1 MVTKPKREW
10 TKAEKEMLDMAG
22 QTDEKVREAMAQALK
37 FTDDGSWVFVKILM
51 HWLFEK
57 QTCPHFEAVIG
68 KGGRITIPEPTRMR
82 HGIKDGRLVTVTI
95 VPVGV
100 PEMFDG
106 TLELAKEGKLE
117 DSYKDSISKT
127 DDFVRTFDPDA
138 GPWDALPE
146 AAKQCIMGLEKKYI
160 DAKRQIEKLKKNKK

>member
-1 MVTKPKREW
+1 
-10 TKAEKEMLDMAG
+10 MAG

-37 FTDDGSWVFVKILM
+37 FTDDGSWLFIKILY

-82 HGIKDGRLVTVTI
+82 HSIKDGELVTVTL
-95 VPVGV
+95 VPAGV
-100 PEMFDG
+100 PEMLDG

-117 DSYKDSISKT
+117 DTTEALIASVSKT
-127 DDFVRTFDPDA
+127 DDFVRTLDPDT
-138 GPWDALPE
+138 WEALPE